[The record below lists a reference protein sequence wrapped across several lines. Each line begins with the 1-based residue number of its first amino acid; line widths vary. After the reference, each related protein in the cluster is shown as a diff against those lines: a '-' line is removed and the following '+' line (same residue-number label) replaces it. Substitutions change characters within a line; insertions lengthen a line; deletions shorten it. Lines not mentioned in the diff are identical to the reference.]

1 MEKTAIL
8 LGCRNDGYKE
18 DERVIT
24 CLTSMIET
32 FDEVWFCDWNSP
44 KENGPLLW
52 KLKDKIPQIGKIRH
66 FVIPEDIASLLTN
79 HNPNVSP
86 FNGVMSQNIMLRRC
100 EADWIVCS
108 TMDIV
113 APKKEY
119 FNSFVSKANKNT
131 FYSISR
137 REAEYSE
144 LENIGFDNWREFRN
158 NLDKTSEPRYFPA
171 RITPND
177 EYSLINCCGDFQF
190 AYRNIWHTIKGFEE
204 QMIYACFNDT
214 NVQKKAVLNG
224 FGLEAYFDLP
234 LYHLSHKNMVPQG
247 GDVNTLHENAKK
259 TPLLYNN
266 AWDWVEWFKESQNN
280 ENWGLA
286 DTEIEFEII

>member
-44 KENGPLLW
+44 SDKGPLLW
-52 KLKDKIPQIGKIRH
+52 KLKDQIPQTGKIRH
-66 FVIPEDIASLLTN
+66 FVINEEIASILTH

-86 FNGVMSQNIMLRRC
+86 FNGVISQNMMLRRC
-100 EADWIVCS
+100 DADWITCS

-113 APKKEY
+113 APSKEN
-119 FNSFVSKANKNT
+119 FDKFISTVNKDT
-131 FYSISR
+131 FYSVSR
-137 REAEYSE
+137 RDVEYSE
-144 LENIGFDNWREFRN
+144 LEQMGFDNWRQFR
-158 NLDKTSEPRYFPA
+158 DKMDIESKPRIFPA
-171 RITPND
+171 AVTPND
-177 EYSLINCCGDFQF
+177 RYSLINCCGDFQF
-190 AYRNIWHTIKGFEE
+190 AHKDIWNKIRGFEE

-224 FGLEAYFDLP
+224 FNLVAHFDLP
-234 LYHLSHKNMVPQG
+234 LYHLSHTGMGNDGSSPSKQ
-247 GDVNTLHENAKK
+247 H
-259 TPLLYNN
+259 YND
-266 AWDWVEWFKESQNN
+266 AYEWVEYFQDTRNDN
-280 ENWGLA
+280 NWGLGNV
-286 DTEIEFEII
+286 EIEFEII